1 MSLRNLVLALL
12 LVLSFI
18 LCKAQAPAV
27 QPPAITP
34 MSPELKAF
42 VSRPDQLKSINE
54 LSVKS
59 WFQQLPNCTEPKMK
73 RRIVLVDQEP
83 KFDIAGNPLSGQWRL
98 LTWIE
103 GCGEERIVD
112 LQYCKLAATL
122 LLPGT
127 TIASLT
133 LQRDAI
139 FYAKLGM
146 AAIAPKD
153 CKENPVINTS
163 FKGSES
169 EALPQATG
177 AVRRPWMEEWTVR
190 LCGVTGVVPMH
201 FVPDAT
207 GTTIHSEVLKAP
219 K

>member
-1 MSLRNLVLALL
+1 LLPRLVLVVFTLWFLSSAAAQTPAL
-12 LVLSFI
+12 
-18 LCKAQAPAV
+18 
-27 QPPAITP
+27 TP

-42 VSRPDQLKSINE
+42 VMRPEQQKAINDSNAKEWLKQ
-54 LSVKS
+54 V
-59 WFQQLPNCTEPKMK
+59 PNCLELKGK
-73 RRIVLVDQEP
+73 HRNVLIDQEP
-83 KFDIAGNPLSGQWRL
+83 SFDAAGNPLSGQWRV

-103 GCGEERIVD
+103 GCGEERIIS
-112 LQYCKLAATL
+112 LQYWFPPNGKLSTTL

-153 CKENPVINTS
+153 CKENPIINTQ
-163 FKGSES
+163 FKSWDS
-169 EALPQATG
+169 EALPEAKG
-177 AVRRPWMEEWTVR
+177 AVRRPWTEEWTVR
-190 LCGVTGVVPMH
+190 LCGVSGVVPIH
-201 FVPDAT
+201 FVPDAK